1 MLPQRNPDGKG
12 CSLAGIAGYADFS
25 SVHLGNL
32 SGNRQAKPKAATG
45 TAGGCAIEAVKNMG
59 QRCRRNG
66 CAGVVYAQL
75 KPLLLLRRETVTFFS
90 SPAYLMA
97 LSSRSIIIRR
107 MCMLLQGSRYWRA
120 QSTGRFRLWRGST
133 GNWDCWSGCSRS
145 SAFRQSRL
153 FNEHSARA
161 SPMRQGCSFF
171 RSLDRVA
178 KGSSESSEG
187 AGMGSASDGVASLH
201 GRAVGLGGK

>member
-75 KPLLLLRRETVTFFS
+75 KPLLLFEEGNRN
-90 SPAYLMA
+90 
-97 LSSRSIIIRR
+97 
-107 MCMLLQGSRYWRA
+107 LLLI
-120 QSTGRFRLWRGST
+120 TGVFDGIV
-133 GNWDCWSGCSRS
+133 
-145 SAFRQSRL
+145 QQKHH
-153 FNEHSARA
+153 HSADVHVTARITVLARA
-161 SPMRQGCSFF
+161 EHREVPALAWLNGELGLLEWMLAQQR
-171 RSLDRVA
+171 L
-178 KGSSESSEG
+178 
-187 AGMGSASDGVASLH
+187 SAEQAFQ
-201 GRAVGLGGK
+201 